1 MTEDEKEHRS
11 RSGIIKVLIIVFSA
25 ILVILL
31 FFFGIRF
38 LREREVDSNETFSLK
53 DEDEQDNYDEYS
65 GVYSAS
71 GVDVVMNENREET
84 AEPKDSSEF
93 KEIYLTFDDGPS
105 IYTDDI
111 LDILDKYQVKAT
123 FFVVYKEGE
132 TAASLYQRIVDE
144 GHTLAMHSYSHK
156 YSEVYESVDSFSN
169 DIKSLQEYLYE
180 TTGVWSR
187 IYRFPGGSSNQKAG
201 GKIDDYISYLN
212 DEGITYFDWNVSA
225 QDAVSGYSLSEN
237 TIFEN
242 CIKGVDRM
250 NECVV
255 LMHDSG
261 DRRSTVD
268 ALDEIIEYYQA
279 RKDCRLLPIT
289 DSTAPV
295 QHRRSSEDK

>member
-1 MTEDEKEHRS
+1 MTEDEREHRS
-11 RSGIIKVLIIVFSA
+11 RSGIKVFIIIFSA
-25 ILVILL
+25 LIVVLLLV
-31 FFFGIRF
+31 FGAF
-38 LREREVDSNETFSLK
+38 LSTKKSEVQPQH
-53 DEDEQDNYDEYS
+53 EQAEESTEMIQYDEYS

-71 GVDVVMNENREET
+71 GIDVVKNENSEET
-84 AEPKDSSEF
+84 VIPRDSSKY

-123 FFVVYKEGE
+123 FFVIYKEGE

-180 TTGVWSR
+180 TTGIWSR
-187 IYRFPGGSSNQKAG
+187 IYRFPGGSSNQRAN
-201 GKIDDYISYLN
+201 GKIDDYIAYLN

-225 QDAVSGYSLSEN
+225 QDAVSGHSLSESE
-237 TIFEN
+237 IFQN

-250 NECVV
+250 DECVV

-268 ALDEIIEYYQA
+268 ALDDIIEYYQS
-279 RKDCRLLPIT
+279 RNDCRLLPIT

-295 QHRRSSEDK
+295 QHRRSSDDK